1 MTSIVLFCMIN
12 IGFALPNVVH
22 LGPASVLSNDEST
35 LNSELEEHI
44 RVITEDPF
52 KAFGDT
58 PVQIDVLSDTQKEVL
73 KDIDDNG
80 SNMVKRLLKNYES
93 YQNVLSEKEEAEQIK
108 EDLKSSVFM
117 DHFHNVAGTIDKEDN
132 YFADLK
138 LKDDSV
144 DTAEDKLSVTDG
156 ANDIKLTTSYVPDQA
171 QASVDAEASATT
183 PTFSKDNNLP
193 ETSDNTDNN
202 NEMYDMSKSYT
213 STMVH
218 NADEIMKAD
227 DDMSAQKNIQE
238 SLENPGNKDNE
249 ESGNIDNEDPIDS
262 ETSEEERDARIVNTK
277 GRRRNSGAGPVRIS
291 SGSRGNSIDDVFHPR
306 PVYTSSPGFS
316 SPSSS
321 VFSSPSNSFGGFPS
335 QQNIHTHIH
344 QSEEIFGSGVREDV
358 LEGGAN
364 QDVHVHVHM
373 NRPVSEEAVLGQQL
387 NQDSDEVD
395 SMFGWIGELFG

>member
-1 MTSIVLFCMIN
+1 M
-12 IGFALPNVVH
+12 GFVLPNVVH
-22 LGPASVLSNDEST
+22 LDPVLSNDEST
-35 LNSELEEHI
+35 LDNDLEEHI
-44 RVITEDPF
+44 RVITEDPY
-52 KAFGDT
+52 KAFGDA

-93 YQNVLSEKEEAEQIK
+93 YQNVLSEKEGAEQIK
-108 EDLKSSVFM
+108 EELKSSVFM
-117 DHFHNVAGTIDKEDN
+117 DHFHNVAGTIDKEDS
-132 YFADLK
+132 YYTDLK
-138 LKDDSV
+138 LEDDLV
-144 DTAEDKLSVTDG
+144 DTAKDKLPVTDET
-156 ANDIKLTTSYVPDQA
+156 NDFKLTTSNVPDQA
-171 QASVDAEASATT
+171 QASVDAQPSATT
-183 PTFSKDNNLP
+183 PTYNQENNSDDNDSI
-193 ETSDNTDNN
+193 TTGDNTDDS

-227 DDMSAQKNIQE
+227 DYTSAHENNLA
-238 SLENPGNKDNE
+238 SLENPGNNDNE
-249 ESGNIDNEDPIDS
+249 ESSNVDNEESIDS
-262 ETSEEERDARIVNTK
+262 ETSEERDARIVNVK

-306 PVYTSSPGFS
+306 PVYTASSSPGFS

-344 QSEEIFGSGVREDV
+344 QSEEIFGTGIREDV
-358 LEGGAN
+358 IEGANN

-373 NRPVSEEAVLGQQL
+373 NRPVSEEGVLGDQF
-387 NQDSDEVD
+387 NQDPDEVD